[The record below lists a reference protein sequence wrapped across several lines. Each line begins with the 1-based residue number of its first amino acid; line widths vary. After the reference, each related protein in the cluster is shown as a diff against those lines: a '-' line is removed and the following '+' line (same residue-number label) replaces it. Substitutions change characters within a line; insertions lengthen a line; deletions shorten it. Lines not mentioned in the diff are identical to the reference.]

1 MKPGYPET
9 RRDDTTEVLWGER
22 IADPYRWLEDATQP
36 EVRDWMQRQDVYARE
51 RLSALA
57 GRVALER
64 RLAELFYIDSIS
76 PPTHRGDRFFYAR
89 THAHLDKP
97 VAYVRRGADGPEEV
111 LIDPN
116 ALSEDG
122 SISLAGVFPSRDGR
136 LFAYK
141 LSRDN
146 ADAATLYLRDLD
158 TGEELPRDTIEGAK
172 YANPSWTPDSS
183 GFYYTRLPTDP
194 EIPLAELPGHAEVR
208 FHRVGADPLDD
219 ELVHPATGDPTRF
232 ISAGVSWDGRFLHLT
247 HQLAWNLTELW
258 FRDLERGDP
267 EFRPLVTGR
276 RHMYSVH
283 GRHGQLYVTTDDDAP
298 NFRVLRVDPEH
309 PDREDWTEIVPESD
323 ATLRGAQIIGEHLIL
338 LYLRNAHSAI
348 HICDLDGKPVREI
361 ELPGL
366 GSASALMGRPD
377 EDEAYFGYSSFTE
390 PMRIFKTSVSTGKTE
405 LWHTIEYPIDTSD
418 FEVEQVWY
426 ASRDGTR
433 VSMFVVHRKGIALDG
448 RNPTL
453 LTGYGGFMVSRTPD
467 FVPTVALWVE
477 RGGVFALPNLRGGGE
492 YGETW
497 HRAGML
503 ESKQNVFDDFLAA
516 AEYLIDRGYTAPEKL
531 AISGGSNGGLLVGAA
546 LTQRPDLFRAVVCSN
561 PLLDMLRY
569 HTAGSGKTWISEY
582 GSAEDSEQ
590 FAWLRAY
597 SPYHAIEDGASYPAL
612 LMHSAA
618 SDDRVDPMHARKFVA
633 AMQAADAGE
642 RPVWLRVEPRAGHG
656 GADMVRAAVAQ
667 GVATYAF
674 LFDQLEI
681 E

>member
-9 RRDDTTEVLWGER
+9 RRDDTAEVVWGER
-22 IADPYRWLEDATQP
+22 IVDPYRWLEDATQP
-36 EVRDWMQRQDVYARE
+36 EVRDWMQRQDAYARE
-51 RLSALA
+51 RLSGLA
-57 GRVALER
+57 GREGLER

-76 PPTHRGDRFFYAR
+76 PPTHRGDRFFYTR
-89 THAHLDKP
+89 SHAHLEKP

-111 LIDPN
+111 LLDPN

-136 LFAYK
+136 LLAYK

-158 TGEELPRDTIEGAK
+158 TEKELSRDTIEGAK

-208 FHRVGADPLDD
+208 FHRVGADPMDD

-232 ISAGVSWDGRFLHLT
+232 ISAGVSWDGRFLLLT

-258 FRDLERGDP
+258 FLDLARGDS

-276 RHMYSVH
+276 RHMYSVRV
-283 GRHGQLYVTTDDDAP
+283 RHGQLYVTTDDDAP
-298 NFRVLRVDPEH
+298 NFRVLRVDPAH
-309 PDREDWTEIVPESD
+309 PEREAWTEIVPESD
-323 ATLRGAQIIGEHLIL
+323 ATLRGTQIIGEHLIL
-338 LYLRNAHSAI
+338 LYLRSAHLAI

-390 PMRIFKTSVSTGKTE
+390 PMRIFKTSVSTGETE
-405 LWHTIEYPIDTSD
+405 LWHAIEYPVDTSD

-426 ASRDGTR
+426 PSRDGTR
-433 VSMFVVHRKGIALDG
+433 VSMFLVHRKGIALDG

-477 RGGVFALPNLRGGGE
+477 RGGVYALPNLRGGGE

-516 AEYLIDRGYTAPEKL
+516 A
-531 AISGGSNGGLLVGAA
+531 
-546 LTQRPDLFRAVVCSN
+546 
-561 PLLDMLRY
+561 
-569 HTAGSGKTWISEY
+569 
-582 GSAEDSEQ
+582 
-590 FAWLRAY
+590 
-597 SPYHAIEDGASYPAL
+597 
-612 LMHSAA
+612 
-618 SDDRVDPMHARKFVA
+618 
-633 AMQAADAGE
+633 
-642 RPVWLRVEPRAGHG
+642 
-656 GADMVRAAVAQ
+656 
-667 GVATYAF
+667 
-674 LFDQLEI
+674 
-681 E
+681 